1 MGIGGDEFPGER
13 RISFAFR
20 AHAHYNS
27 GMNPED
33 TPPPKLMESGPK
45 LTLKDRK
52 AEVAPPVE
60 RHLETSKSKKRKR
73 RKQNKDAK
81 ITKPGSGA
89 WQSVL
94 AFFVV
99 AAVLGGFL
107 WHQVNEKGMVDYTYL
122 NLGRI
127 VVVGG
132 LFVVLLLDAF
142 SQDMIQGLLC
152 VFFAPYAFVYGLL
165 FADAGPLRGF
175 TTAVVVFLGAEIY
188 FTPND
193 AMTLHARDWVT
204 NIVGSGQG
212 LIMDEPRREAGFE

>member
-1 MGIGGDEFPGER
+1 
-13 RISFAFR
+13 
-20 AHAHYNS
+20 
-27 GMNPED
+27 MNPED
-33 TPPPKLMESGPK
+33 SPPPKLMESGPK
-45 LTLKDRK
+45 LTFKEK
-52 AEVAPPVE
+52 KEEVAPPVE
-60 RHLETSKSKKRKR
+60 RHKETSKNRKKKRR
-73 RKQNKDAK
+73 RKNKEAK
-81 ITKPGSGA
+81 ITEPGSGA

-94 AFFVV
+94 AFVLV
-99 AAVLGGFL
+99 GLLLGGFL

-127 VVVGG
+127 VVVVG
-132 LFVVLLLDAF
+132 LFVVLLIEAF

-175 TTAVVVFLGAEIY
+175 TGAVVLFLGAEIY
-188 FTPND
+188 FTPDD

-204 NIVGSGQG
+204 NVVNRGQG